1 MQTDYLNMLLGTTAP
16 MSLTSIVGA
25 MLLSFLLAFMYAS
38 VYQWTFSGFSY
49 SKSFIQSMIL
59 GSMVTCLL
67 IMAVGESLA
76 RGLGILGA
84 LAIVRFRT
92 PIRDPRDAM
101 FLFACMGT
109 GIACGSGLPLVA
121 IGGTVM
127 INAVALFLHFA
138 PFASRREYEGLLRFL
153 SSRSEDGKQV
163 VDEVLEKHCESFT
176 LIAVRDVAQG
186 GTVEFSYHIRLMDPS
201 YQRELLNALREVK
214 SITQPVLV
222 MHRTTIEV

>member
-16 MSLTSIVGA
+16 MSLTSIIGA

-76 RGLGILGA
+76 RGLGILGT

-153 SSRSEDGKQV
+153 SSRNEDSKQI
-163 VDEVLEKHCESFT
+163 VDALLEKHCESFT

-214 SITQPVLV
+214 TISQPVLV

>member
-16 MSLTSIVGA
+16 MSLTSIIGA

-76 RGLGILGA
+76 RGLGILGT

-153 SSRSEDGKQV
+153 SSRDEDGKQA

-214 SITQPVLV
+214 TITQPVLV

>member
-1 MQTDYLNMLLGTTAP
+1 MQTDYLNMLLGSTAP
-16 MSLTSIVGA
+16 LSLMSIIGA
-25 MLLSFLLAFMYAS
+25 MLLSFLLSFMYAS

-76 RGLGILGA
+76 RGLGILGT
-84 LAIVRFRT
+84 LAIIRFRT

-109 GIACGSGLPLVA
+109 GIACGSGMFPVA
-121 IGGTVM
+121 IGGTIM
-127 INAVALFLHFA
+127 INAVAIFLHFA

-153 SSRSEDGKQV
+153 SNKTEEDKQAM
-163 VDEVLEKHCESFT
+163 DTLLGKHCESYT

-186 GTVEFSYHIRLMDPS
+186 AASEFSYHIRLIDPA

-214 SITQPVLV
+214 SISQPVLV

>member
-25 MLLSFLLAFMYAS
+25 MLLSFLLSFMYAS

-76 RGLGILGA
+76 RGLGILGT

-153 SSRSEDGKQV
+153 SNRNEDGKQV

-214 SITQPVLV
+214 SISQPVLV

>member
-16 MSLTSIVGA
+16 ISLMSIVGA
-25 MLLSFLLAFMYAS
+25 MLLSFLLSFMYAS

-76 RGLGILGA
+76 RGLGILGT
-84 LAIVRFRT
+84 LAIIRFRT
-92 PIRDPRDAM
+92 SIRDPRDAM

-127 INAVALFLHFA
+127 INVVVLFLHFA

-153 SSRSEDGKQV
+153 SSKSEEDKQAM
-163 VDEVLEKHCESFT
+163 DKILGKHCESFT

-186 GTVEFSYHIRLMDPS
+186 AAAEFSYHIRLMDPA

-214 SITQPVLV
+214 SISQPVLV

>member
-16 MSLTSIVGA
+16 LSLTSIVGA
-25 MLLSFLLAFMYAS
+25 MLLSFLLSFMYAS

-49 SKSFIQSMIL
+49 SKSFIQAMIL

-76 RGLGILGA
+76 RGLGILGT
-84 LAIVRFRT
+84 LAIIRFRT

-101 FLFACMGT
+101 FLFACLGT

-127 INAVALFLHFA
+127 INAVAIFLHFA

-153 SSRSEDGKQV
+153 SSKSEEDKQL
-163 VDEVLEKHCESFT
+163 VDDILGKHCESFS

-186 GTVEFSYHIRLMDPS
+186 TAAEFSYHIQLIDPA
-201 YQRELLNALREVK
+201 YQRELLNALRAVK
-214 SITQPVLV
+214 SISQPVLV

>member
-16 MSLTSIVGA
+16 MSLMSILGA
-25 MLLSFLLAFMYAS
+25 MLLSFLLSFMYAS

-76 RGLGILGA
+76 RGLGILGT
-84 LAIVRFRT
+84 LAIIRFRT
-92 PIRDPRDAM
+92 SIRDPRDAM

-153 SSRSEDGKQV
+153 SSKSEEDKQTI
-163 VDEVLEKHCESFT
+163 DHVLEKHCESFT

-186 GTVEFSYHIRLMDPS
+186 SAAEYSYHVRLMDPA
-201 YQRELLNALREVK
+201 YQRELLNALREIK
-214 SITQPVLV
+214 SISQPVLV